1 MLAKDKER
9 QGQREQRGR
18 QEGTNRKTGRGRGGR
33 GGRQERET
41 QMVEVKE
48 QLGCFVAKM
57 DHFTSFGIVCMGL
70 LDFAALKLY
79 NISTQITCM

>member
-1 MLAKDKER
+1 VRTEKVWWQMLAKDTER

-48 QLGCFVAKM
+48 QVA
-57 DHFTSFGIVCMGL
+57 L
-70 LDFAALKLY
+70 LRKRTILQVSESSAQDF
-79 NISTQITCM
+79 